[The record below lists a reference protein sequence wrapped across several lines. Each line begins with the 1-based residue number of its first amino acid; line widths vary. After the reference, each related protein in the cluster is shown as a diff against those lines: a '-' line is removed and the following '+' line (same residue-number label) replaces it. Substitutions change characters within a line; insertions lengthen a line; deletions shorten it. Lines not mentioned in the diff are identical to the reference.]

1 MFKKTFYGAKI
12 SPACAYCAHGSPAP
26 DQRMGAV
33 PPPAG
38 SFPPI
43 SHCRNFLY
51 DPLLRTPRRQE
62 LPHFEPEDFS
72 LED

>member
-26 DQRMGAV
+26 DQRMVLCPRRGV
-33 PPPAG
+33 VSP
-38 SFPPI
+38 SF
-43 SHCRNFLY
+43 HCRNFLY